1 MLTDRK
7 ILFLN
12 KSEMLVLLIL
22 TALLFS
28 KTQCDVNASENIDS
42 STLVVSHLDVTA
54 AVTQSSIDTISEQPT
69 KLTNGDSDIKTVDV
83 KENDEDDNTDNIT
96 DSTKEPNENSDY
108 TTVEQATEHS
118 SFDTNNE
125 TLQAQTNNENAT
137 IEQPI
142 ESRIDV
148 HNESVS
154 DQTNTTVKHVETPV
168 QNLTFNSSDTTIL
181 EPTTTINST
190 TTNTTSFATTT
201 SCLNCTSPTDPPD
214 KPADKPIFKSF
225 NLNYLYLLLLLIPL
239 SGIFI
244 GAHCYCRKKKK
255 KEYIE
260 PTVRPNANK
269 RFSTPSWVFSEPDFD
284 DEEVETLKDEEK
296 K

>member
-54 AVTQSSIDTISEQPT
+54 AATQSSIDTISEQPT

-83 KENDEDDNTDNIT
+83 EENDEDDNTDNIT

-125 TLQAQTNNENAT
+125 TIQAQTNNENAT

-181 EPTTTINST
+181 EPTTTINS